1 MRTSPLPAGSS
12 RCAISRSGTSWC
24 GLSRFHSIG
33 GWGMITTG
41 KNLGEIIG
49 NFGQIIS
56 ERNPTDDDMQEV
68 QQDSADDPVAT
79 ELRRVLDG
87 LSAEEQAGLVAM
99 AWLGRGDGGIGEWP
113 ELLAEARRRHEQ
125 PTGAYLLGMPLL
137 ADHLESAL
145 EAFGGSCA
153 ETEADRL

>member
-1 MRTSPLPAGSS
+1 MQRITDPAAESRELPLPEPTICWVIVKAREFEAKEAQTDPASGS
-12 RCAISRSGTSWC
+12 
-24 GLSRFHSIG
+24 
-33 GWGMITTG
+33 
-41 KNLGEIIG
+41 
-49 NFGQIIS
+49 
-56 ERNPTDDDMQEV
+56 NPTDDDMQEV
-68 QQDSADDPVAT
+68 LQDSADDPVAT

-87 LSAEEQAGLVAM
+87 LSAEEQAGLAAM
-99 AWLGRGDGGIGEWP
+99 AWLGRGEGGIGEWP